1 MSWAKLDDGF
11 WMHPKVVRMGN
22 EAAGIF
28 ARCLSYCG
36 AYLTDGAVPAA
47 VAVTIAGSEEKVE
60 ALVVDNV
67 LDRLPSGDLHVRDY
81 LDYNPSSD
89 EVSAEREKRKERAQ
103 KGAAARWG
111 APRKGQ

>member
-1 MSWAKLDDGF
+1 
-11 WMHPKVVRMGN
+11 MHPKVVRTGN

-36 AYLTDGAVPAA
+36 AYLTDGKIPAP
-47 VAVTIAGSEEKVE
+47 VAVTIAGSEERVDQ
-60 ALVVDNV
+60 LVADHV

-81 LDYNPSSD
+81 LDYNPSAE
-89 EVSAEREKRKERAQ
+89 EVERQREQRAERAK

-111 APRKGQ
+111 